1 MAGNTLKL
9 VVIGDGAVGKTCL
22 LVVYAKGSFPTE
34 YVPTVFENYKC
45 KVTIGTKEH
54 NIQLWDTAGQEEL
67 VNVRQLSYP
76 NTDVFLM
83 CFSVADK
90 TSYDNIKSKWV
101 DEIKQYVKSPNLLLV
116 GTKADL
122 RDTSSVTQEQGE
134 QLKSD
139 IGAFAYVECSA
150 IKCQG
155 VKDVFDQAIVYAASP
170 PGGGGCGCTVE

>member
-1 MAGNTLKL
+1 MAKTLKL

-22 LVVYAKGSFPTE
+22 LVVYAKGTFPTG

-45 KVTIGTKEH
+45 KVTVNEVEY
-54 NIQLWDTAGQEEL
+54 NVQLWDTAGQEEL

-83 CFSVADK
+83 CFSVADR
-90 TSYDNIKSKWV
+90 TSYDNMKNKWV
-101 DEIKQYVKSPNLLLV
+101 DEIKQCSKDPVLLLV

-122 RDTSSVTQEQGE
+122 RDAADDPVSGPDGE
-134 QLKSD
+134 ALARQ
-139 IGAFAYVECSA
+139 IGAFEYIECSA

-155 VKDVFDQAIVYAASP
+155 VKDVFDKAIVHAVSPAA
-170 PGGGGCGCTVE
+170 GGGCCNVQ

>member
-1 MAGNTLKL
+1 MAKTLKL

-45 KVTIGTKEH
+45 KVTVNEVEYSV
-54 NIQLWDTAGQEEL
+54 QLWDTAGQEEL

-83 CFSVADK
+83 CFSVADR
-90 TSYDNIKSKWV
+90 TSYDNIKNKWI
-101 DEIKQYVKSPNLLLV
+101 DEIKQYSKDPVLLLV
-116 GTKADL
+116 GTKSDL
-122 RDTSSVTQEQGE
+122 RETADDPVSAEDGAALARQ
-134 QLKSD
+134 
-139 IGAFAYVECSA
+139 IGAFEYVECSA

-155 VKDVFDQAIVYAASP
+155 VKDVFDRAIVHAVSP
-170 PGGGGCGCTVE
+170 AGGGGCCNVQ

>member
-1 MAGNTLKL
+1 MTKTLKL

-45 KVTIGTKEH
+45 KVTVNSIEYSV
-54 NIQLWDTAGQEEL
+54 QLWDTAGQEEL

-83 CFSVADK
+83 CFAVSER
-90 TSYDNIKSKWV
+90 TSFENIKNKWV
-101 DEIKQYVKSPNLLLV
+101 DEIKQYSKDPVLLLV

-122 RDTSSVTQEQGE
+122 RETADDPVSVEDGKTLARQ
-134 QLKSD
+134 
-139 IGAFAYVECSA
+139 IGAFDYIECSA

-155 VKDVFDQAIVYAASP
+155 VKDVFDRAIIQAVTPA
-170 PGGGGCGCTVE
+170 GGGGCCQVQ